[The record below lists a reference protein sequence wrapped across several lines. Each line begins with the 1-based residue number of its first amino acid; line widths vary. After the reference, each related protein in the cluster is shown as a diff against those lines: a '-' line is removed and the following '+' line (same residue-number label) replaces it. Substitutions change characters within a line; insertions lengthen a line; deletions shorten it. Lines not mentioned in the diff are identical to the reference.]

1 MRLNSRWLAAL
12 LLLAVLLLS
21 GCGFIN
27 KLQSRDNLNKGVKAF
42 TDQKYDAA
50 AQFFQ
55 KAIDLDPD
63 FPEDVP
69 RMYLATA
76 YMLQFVPGSMDPK
89 SEDMGNKAIETFSEV
104 VERSEA
110 DGKPNIN
117 AMLAIASL
125 TYQMNNTDRT
135 KDWCNR
141 ILRIEAQTPEQKEQK
156 AEAYYRIAVIDFDTV
171 NEETGT
177 LGENIEF
184 LEQEDK
190 EKLQA
195 LIEEGL
201 DQLSKAIEL
210 RPNYFDAMM
219 YQNLLWREKAK
230 MEENEEEKLKLI
242 NQADIAYN
250 KSIQLKLKAEAEEAS
265 QHRELDLGR

>member
-1 MRLNSRWLAAL
+1 MRLNSRWLAAMF
-12 LLLAVLLLS
+12 LLAVLPLS

-27 KLQSRDNLNKGVKAF
+27 KLNSRDNLNKGVQAF

-55 KAIDLDPD
+55 KSIELDPD

-89 SEDMGNKAIETFSEV
+89 SEEMGEKAIATFAEV

-110 DGKPNIN
+110 DGKPNVN

-125 TYQMNNTDRT
+125 SYQMKNAEQT
-135 KDWCNR
+135 KEWCNR
-141 ILRIEAQTPEQKEQK
+141 VLRIDAQTEEQMGQK
-156 AEAYYRIAVIDFDTV
+156 AEAHYRIAVLDFDTV

-190 EKLQA
+190 DKLQES
-195 LIEEGL
+195 IQEGL
-201 DQLSKAIEL
+201 DHLEKAIEL
-210 RPNYFDAMM
+210 RADYFDAMM

-230 MEENEEEKLKLI
+230 MEEDEEEKLKLI

-250 KSIQLKLKAEAEEAS
+250 KSIQLQLKAEAEEAS

>member
-1 MRLNSRWLAAL
+1 MRVNSRWLAAS
-12 LLLAVLLLS
+12 LLLAVLPLS
-21 GCGFIN
+21 GCGFIR

-55 KAIDLDPD
+55 KSIDLDPD

-89 SEDMGNKAIETFSEV
+89 SEQMGEKAIETFAEV
-104 VERSEA
+104 VDRSEA
-110 DGKPNIN
+110 SGKPNIN

-125 TYQMNNTDRT
+125 TYQMNKTDQT

-141 ILRIEAQTPEQKEQK
+141 VLKIVPQTEEENNSK
-156 AEAYYRIAVIDFDTV
+156 AEAHYRIAVIDFDTV

-184 LEQEDK
+184 LEPEDK
-190 EKLQA
+190 EKLQG
-195 LIEEGL
+195 LIEDGL
-201 DQLSKAIEL
+201 DHLEKAIEL
-210 RPNYFDAMM
+210 KPDYFDAMM

-250 KSIQLKLKAEAEEAS
+250 KSIQLKLKADAEKAS
-265 QHRELDLGR
+265 QYNELDLGR

>member
-12 LLLAVLLLS
+12 LLLPVLSLS

-55 KAIDLDPD
+55 KSIDLDPD

-89 SEDMGNKAIETFSEV
+89 SEQMGKKAIETFAEV
-104 VERSEA
+104 VDRSEA
-110 DGKPNIN
+110 AGKPNVN

-125 TYQMNNTDRT
+125 SYQMNDVEQT
-135 KDWCNR
+135 KKWCR
-141 ILRIEAQTPEQKEQK
+141 RVLALEPETEEERNNQ
-156 AEAYYRIAVIDFDTV
+156 AEAHYRIAVIDFDTV

-190 EKLQA
+190 DRLKG
-195 LIEEGL
+195 LIQEGL
-201 DQLSKAIEL
+201 DNLEKAIEL
-210 RPNYFDAMM
+210 RSNYFDAMM
-219 YQNLLWREKAK
+219 YQNLLLREQAK
-230 MEENEEEKLKLI
+230 LEEDEETKLTLI
-242 NQADIAYN
+242 NQADILYN

-265 QHRELDLGR
+265 QYKELDLGR

>member
-1 MRLNSRWLAAL
+1 MRINSRWLAAL
-12 LLLAVLLLS
+12 LLMAVLLLS
-21 GCGFIN
+21 GCGFVR
-27 KLQSRDNLNKGVKAF
+27 KMKSRDNLNKGVKAF

-55 KAIDLDPD
+55 KSIDLDPD

-69 RMYLATA
+69 RMYLASA

-89 SEDMGNKAIETFSEV
+89 SDQMGEKAIETFAEV
-104 VERSEA
+104 VTRSEA

-125 TYQMNNTDRT
+125 SYQMEKAEQT
-135 KDWCNR
+135 KLWCNR
-141 ILRIEAQTPEQKEQK
+141 VLRIEAETDEEKKQK
-156 AEAYYRIAVIDFDTV
+156 AEAHYRIAVLDFDIV

-190 EKLQA
+190 DRLQGY
-195 LIEEGL
+195 IEEGL
-201 DQLSKAIEL
+201 DHLAKAIEV
-210 RPNYFDAMM
+210 RPDYFEAMS

-230 MEENEEEKLKLI
+230 LEEDEEEKLKLI

-250 KSIQLKLKAEAEEAS
+250 KSLQLKLKAEAEKAS
-265 QHRELDLGR
+265 QHRELDLDR

>member
-1 MRLNSRWLAAL
+1 MRVNNRWLAAM
-12 LLLAVLLLS
+12 LLLAVLPLS

-55 KAIDLDPD
+55 KSIELDPD

-89 SEDMGNKAIETFSEV
+89 SEQMGDKAIETFAEV

-125 TYQMNNTDRT
+125 TYQMGKFEQTKEWCDRVLALEPQTEEEKNN
-135 KDWCNR
+135 
-141 ILRIEAQTPEQKEQK
+141 K
-156 AEAYYRIAVIDFDTV
+156 AEAHYRIAVIDFDTV

-190 EKLQA
+190 DRLQQD
-195 LIEEGL
+195 IEEGL
-201 DQLSKAIEL
+201 GHLEKAIEL

-230 MEENEEEKLKLI
+230 MEEDEEEKLKLI

-250 KSIQLKLKAEAEEAS
+250 KSIQLKLKAEAEEAA

>member
-1 MRLNSRWLAAL
+1 MRVNSRWLAAL
-12 LLLAVLLLS
+12 FLLAVLPLS
-21 GCGFIN
+21 GCGFIS

-50 AQFFQ
+50 AQYFQ
-55 KAIDLDPD
+55 KSIELDPN
-63 FPEDVP
+63 FPDDVP

-89 SEDMGNKAIETFSEV
+89 SEQMGKKAIETFAEV
-104 VERSEA
+104 VTRSEA
-110 DGKPNIN
+110 DGKPNVN

-125 TYQMNNTDRT
+125 NYQMKNVEET
-135 KDWCNR
+135 KAWCR
-141 ILRIEAQTPEQKEQK
+141 RVLRIEPKTEEEKKNA
-156 AEAYYRIAVIDFDTV
+156 AEAHYRIAVIDFDTV

-184 LEQEDK
+184 LQPEDK
-190 EKLQA
+190 EKLQED
-195 LIEEGL
+195 IQEGL
-201 DQLSKAIEL
+201 DHLEKAIEL
-210 RPNYFDAMM
+210 RSDYFDAMM

-230 MEENEEEKLKLI
+230 MEDNEEEKLKLI

-265 QHRELDLGR
+265 QYKELDLGR

>member
-1 MRLNSRWLAAL
+1 M
-12 LLLAVLLLS
+12 
-21 GCGFIN
+21 N

-55 KAIDLDPD
+55 KSIELDPD

-89 SEDMGNKAIETFSEV
+89 SQQMGEKAIDTFTEV
-104 VERSEA
+104 VQRSEA
-110 DGKPNIN
+110 AGKPNIN

-125 TYQMNNTDRT
+125 SYQMEKVEQT
-135 KDWCNR
+135 KEWCRRVLALDAN
-141 ILRIEAQTPEQKEQK
+141 TPEEKKNK

-171 NEETGT
+171 NEQTGT

-184 LEQEDK
+184 LEEADK
-190 EKLQA
+190 EKLRG

-201 DQLSKAIEL
+201 DSLEKSLEL
-210 RPNYFDAMM
+210 RSDYFDAMM
-219 YQNLLWREKAK
+219 YQNLLLREKAK
-230 MEENEEEKLKLI
+230 MEENEEAKLKLI
-242 NQADIAYN
+242 NEADRLYN

-265 QHRELDLGR
+265 QYKELDLGR

>member
-1 MRLNSRWLAAL
+1 MRVNTRWLAAL
-12 LLLAVLLLS
+12 FLLAVFPLS
-21 GCGFIN
+21 GCGFI
-27 KLQSRDNLNKGVKAF
+27 KRLQSRDNLNKGVKAF

-55 KAIDLDPD
+55 KSIALDPD

-89 SEDMGNKAIETFSEV
+89 SEQMGEKAVATFAEV
-104 VERSEA
+104 VDRSQA
-110 DGKPNIN
+110 AGKPNIG

-125 TYQMNNTDRT
+125 SYQMNKVEQT
-135 KDWCNR
+135 KEWCR
-141 ILRIEAQTPEQKEQK
+141 RVLAVEPQTQEEREQM
-156 AEAYYRIAVIDFDTV
+156 AEAHYRIAVMDFDTV

-184 LEQEDK
+184 LEDADK
-190 EKLQA
+190 DTLRGY
-195 LIEEGL
+195 IEEGL
-201 DQLSKAIEL
+201 DSLEKALEI
-210 RPNYFDAMM
+210 RPDYFDAMM
-219 YQNLLWREKAK
+219 YQNLLLREKAK
-230 MEENEEEKLKLI
+230 MEEDEEAKLKLI
-242 NQADIAYN
+242 NQADILYN
-250 KSIQLKLKAEAEEAS
+250 KSIQLKLKAEAEKAS

>member
-1 MRLNSRWLAAL
+1 MRVNSRWLTAS
-12 LLLAVLLLS
+12 LLLASLS
-21 GCGFIN
+21 LTGCGFIS
-27 KLQSRDNLNKGVKAF
+27 KLKSRDNLNKGVKAF

-50 AQFFQ
+50 AQYFQ
-55 KAIDLDPD
+55 KSIDLDPD
-63 FPEDVP
+63 FPGDVP

-89 SEDMGNKAIETFSEV
+89 SEEMAQKAIETFAEV
-104 VERSEA
+104 VTRSEA
-110 DGKPNIN
+110 GGKPNIG

-125 TYQMNNTDRT
+125 TYQMDNTDLT
-135 KDWCNR
+135 KQWCNR
-141 ILRIEAQTPEQKEQK
+141 VLKLDVQTDEEKAQK
-156 AEAYYRIAVIDFDTV
+156 AEAHYRIAVIDFDSV

-190 EKLQA
+190 DKLQG

-201 DQLSKAIEL
+201 DHLNKAIEL
-210 RPNYFDAMM
+210 IPDYFDAMM
-219 YQNLLWREKAK
+219 YQNLLWREQAK
-230 MEENEEEKLKLI
+230 LEADEEKKLKLI

-250 KSIQLKLKAEAEEAS
+250 KSIQLKLKAEQEEAS

>member
-1 MRLNSRWLAAL
+1 MRVNSRWLAAL
-12 LLLAVLLLS
+12 LLSAVLPLS

-27 KLQSRDNLNKGVKAF
+27 KLQSRDKLNKGVKAF

-55 KAIDLDPD
+55 QAIKLDPD

-89 SEDMGNKAIETFSEV
+89 SEEMGQKAIETFSEV
-104 VERSEA
+104 VDRSEA
-110 DGKPNIN
+110 KGKPNIG

-125 TYQMNNTDRT
+125 TYQMNKTDLT
-135 KDWCNR
+135 KEWCNR
-141 ILRIEAQTPEQKEQK
+141 VLRIEAQTPEEKEQQ
-156 AEAYYRIAVIDFDTV
+156 AEAHYRIAVIDFDTV
-171 NEETGT
+171 NSETGT

-190 EKLQA
+190 DKLEG

-201 DQLSKAIEL
+201 GHLESAIEL
-210 RPNYFDAMM
+210 VPDYFDAMS
-219 YQNLLWREKAK
+219 YQNLLWREQAK
-230 MEENEEEKLKLI
+230 LEENEEEKLKLMK
-242 NQADIAYN
+242 QADLAYN
-250 KSIQLKLKAEAEEAS
+250 KYIQLKLKAEQEEAS
-265 QHRELDLGR
+265 QYKELDLGR